1 MCTVVQGR
9 FDQQTIRTN
18 KREGRVWNAG
28 ILRKLNFYAK
38 NFRFFESELGTFVFY
53 EKVYL
58 CHATAGN

>member
-1 MCTVVQGR
+1 MTKQRNGKYIN
-9 FDQQTIRTN
+9 FF
-18 KREGRVWNAG
+18 EERVWNAG
-28 ILRKLNFYAK
+28 ILRKLNCYAK